1 MIDGRDYSNQNKSK
15 GGATDLVNRGNEAA
29 FITPADN
36 NFDSSRTHIIS
47 SKSQDYLVV
56 KTQSAEDPAA
66 LSQNT
71 NAISFDNAQENS
83 EPMDQNLGYRNQG
96 AHREI

>member
-1 MIDGRDYSNQNKSK
+1 M
-15 GGATDLVNRGNEAA
+15 VNRGNEAA
-29 FITPADN
+29 FITPAYN

-66 LSQNT
+66 LS
-71 NAISFDNAQENS
+71 
-83 EPMDQNLGYRNQG
+83 
-96 AHREI
+96 